1 MRVIENGPERD
12 FSGLGPA
19 AVGQVGEDET
29 CQVCGDRSAQPS
41 AGLCVWCAYQVGALV
56 TEPCP

>member
-1 MRVIENGPERD
+1 MEAMENALEQRVPGPR
-12 FSGLGPA
+12 SA

-29 CQVCGDRSAQPS
+29 CQVCGDRMSRPG